1 MTLLYFFLVY
11 FVLIVFFS
19 PSEPSAAPIELRVS
33 KINSTKVN
41 IHWVPVDP
49 STVNGE
55 FKEYKVS
62 DQTSA

>member
-1 MTLLYFFLVY
+1 MDLILILFFPL
-11 FVLIVFFS
+11 
-19 PSEPSAAPIELRVS
+19 EPSAAPTELRVS

-41 IHWVPVDP
+41 VHWVPVDP

-62 DQTSA
+62 EHTSA

>member
-1 MTLLYFFLVY
+1 MVDL
-11 FVLIVFFS
+11 VLILFL
-19 PSEPSAAPIELRVS
+19 PSEPSAAPTELRVS

-41 IHWVPVDP
+41 VHWVPVDP

-62 DQTSA
+62 DHTSA